1 MAGHIVATGAGRAL
15 MERRNDPY
23 HEFVLGLTGKDRPR
37 VLFLPT
43 ATGDDP
49 AYIVSF
55 YETYT
60 ADRCEPFHLRLFSR
74 TVSDL
79 RAFVLSMDLITVG
92 GGNTANMLDVWRRQG
107 LDVILREA
115 WEKGAVLTGGSAG
128 ALCWFHGGTTDSFG
142 LPYQVLADGLGF
154 LDGSV
159 CPHYDGEDSR
169 RPVYR
174 DALLSG
180 VLPAGYGV
188 DDLVALHF
196 HGPNLAEAVSC
207 SAAGGALRIE
217 VVDGMIAE
225 TRIPV
230 RQLPPT
236 ASALGAGLG
245 AGRAPST

>member
-15 MERRNDPY
+15 LERRNDPY
-23 HEFVLGLTGKDRPR
+23 HEFVLGLTRKERPR

-115 WEKGAVLTGGSAG
+115 WENGAVLTGGSAG
-128 ALCWFHGGTTDSFG
+128 ALCWFQGGTTDSFG

-159 CPHYDGEDSR
+159 CPHYDGEDAR

-174 DALLSG
+174 EALLSG
-180 VLPAGYGV
+180 ALPGGYGV
-188 DDLVALHF
+188 DDLVGLYF
-196 HGPNLAEAVSC
+196 HGTEYIGAFSSSP
-207 SAAGGALRIE
+207 AGGALRVD
-217 VVDGMIAE
+217 VVDGVIAE
-225 TRIPV
+225 TRLPV
-230 RQLPPT
+230 QL
-236 ASALGAGLG
+236 LGPGSVDARRG
-245 AGRAPST
+245 PST

>member
-1 MAGHIVATGAGRAL
+1 

-23 HEFVLGLTGKDRPR
+23 HDFILGLSRKERPR

-49 AYIVSF
+49 SSIVSF
-55 YETYT
+55 SETYT
-60 ADRCEPFHLRLFSR
+60 ADRCVPFHLRLFTRS
-74 TVSDL
+74 VSDL
-79 RAFVLSMDLITVG
+79 RGFVLSMDLIIVG

-115 WEKGAVLTGGSAG
+115 WENGAVLTGGSAG
-128 ALCWFHGGTTDSFG
+128 ALCWFQGGTTDSFG

-154 LDGSV
+154 LDGSL

-169 RPVYR
+169 RPVYH

-180 VLPAGYGV
+180 ALPGGYGV
-188 DDLVALHF
+188 DDLVGLYF
-196 HGPNLAEAVSC
+196 HGTEFVGAFSSSPTA
-207 SAAGGALRIE
+207 GALRIE
-217 VVDGMIAE
+217 VVDGTIVE

-230 RQLPPT
+230 QVLGPKSAEDGPGT
-236 ASALGAGLG
+236 AD
-245 AGRAPST
+245 RAR

>member
-1 MAGHIVATGAGRAL
+1 

-23 HEFVLGLTGKDRPR
+23 HEFVLGLTGKERPR

-79 RAFVLSMDLITVG
+79 RALVLVDGPHHRRRRQYREHARRLAAPGLGHGPARGVG
-92 GGNTANMLDVWRRQG
+92 GRCGP
-107 LDVILREA
+107 
-115 WEKGAVLTGGSAG
+115 TGGSAG
-128 ALCWFHGGTTDSFG
+128 ALCWFQGGTTDSFG

-154 LDGSV
+154 LEGSV
-159 CPHYDGEDSR
+159 CPHYDGEDAR

-174 DALLSG
+174 EALLSG
-180 VLPAGYGV
+180 ALPGGYGV
-188 DDLVALHF
+188 DDLVGLYF
-196 HGPNLAEAVSC
+196 HGTDFVGAFSSSPT
-207 SAAGGALRIE
+207 GGALRVD
-217 VVDGMIAE
+217 VVDGLIAE
-225 TRIPV
+225 TRLPV
-230 RQLPPT
+230 RQLGPGSPDVER
-236 ASALGAGLG
+236 G
-245 AGRAPST
+245 PST

>member
-23 HEFVLGLTGKDRPR
+23 HEFVLGLTGKERPR

-49 AYIVSF
+49 TYIVSF

-60 ADRCEPFHLRLFSR
+60 AARCEPYHLRLFSR

-79 RAFVLSMDLITVG
+79 REFVLSMDLITVG

-115 WEKGAVLTGGSAG
+115 WENGAVLTGGSAG
-128 ALCWFHGGTTDSFG
+128 ALCWFQGGTTDSFG

-154 LDGSV
+154 LEGSV

-180 VLPAGYGV
+180 ALPGGYGI
-188 DDLVALHF
+188 DDLVALYF
-196 HGPNLAEAVSC
+196 YGTEYVGAFSSSPTA
-207 SAAGGALRIE
+207 GALRIE

-225 TRIPV
+225 TRLPV
-230 RQLPPT
+230 RL
-236 ASALGAGLG
+236 LGPGSGSLDD
-245 AGRAPST
+245 GRGPST